1 MNNLFAYIDEK
12 KELIDNWLRN
22 HIPQIEPKS
31 LREAINYAIFP
42 GGKRI
47 RPVLCIAAAEVC
59 NAKAEDVLVCACAIE
74 MIHTYSLIH
83 DDLPCMDDDDF
94 RRGKPTVHKKFGEA
108 LAVLAGDGLLTLA
121 FEILTDPNNYPEPS
135 LPKIL
140 WVTNEIAK
148 AAGIRGMVAGQVAD
162 IEAENQHP
170 NSDIV
175 DFIHLHKTAK
185 MIEVSLKTG
194 AILAGAG
201 YREIERLSEYGR
213 LIGLAFQ
220 IIDDVLG
227 EIGSEEKLKKPVK
240 RDREKG
246 KVTYPAV
253 WGIEKSKQKAKALIE
268 EAKQKL
274 NIFESEKCWMLRELA
289 DYIVKRES

>member
-1 MNNLFAYIDEK
+1 MFEYIEEK
-12 KELIDNWLRN
+12 KRLIDHWLETRV
-22 HIPQIEPKS
+22 PKVKPDS
-31 LREAINYAIFP
+31 LWEAINYALFP

-59 NAKAEDVLVCACAIE
+59 NAKAEDVLACACAIE

-121 FEILTDPNNYPEPS
+121 FEVLTDPNNYPDPS

-148 AAGIRGMVAGQVAD
+148 AAGIKGMVAGQVAD
-162 IEAENQHP
+162 IEAENRKP
-170 NSDIV
+170 TPEMV

-185 MIEVSLKTG
+185 MIEVSLKSG

-213 LIGLAFQ
+213 LIGIAFQ

-246 KVTYPAV
+246 KATYPAV
-253 WGIEKSKQKAKALIE
+253 WGIEKSKQKAKSLIE

-274 NIFESEKCWMLRELA
+274 KIFESEKCWMLRELA